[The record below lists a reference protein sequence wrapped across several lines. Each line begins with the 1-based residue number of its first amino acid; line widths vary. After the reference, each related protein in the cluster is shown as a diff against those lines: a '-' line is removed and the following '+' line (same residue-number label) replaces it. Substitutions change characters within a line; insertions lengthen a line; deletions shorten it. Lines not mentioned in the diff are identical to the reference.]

1 MNDSN
6 KTIRIGVFY
15 DGNYFLHVSNY
26 YYYEHE
32 RNARISIEGLHNFIR
47 NRVSKE
53 EGIDAK
59 LCHIVDSHYFRG
71 RLSAYE
77 AQSSENKLYAERIFD
92 DILMGEKVITH
103 YLPLRMRGGKREEKG
118 IDVWLALEAYELTV
132 FKKFDVLVL
141 IASDGDYVP
150 LVRKLNTLGTIVM
163 LLSWDFRY
171 QDMNGRESVTRTSQE
186 LLEEVTY
193 PVAMHELIDNRLNKN
208 DSVISNLFDK
218 QDENRMKFIN
228 KPVPEGV
235 QRSRTLNMKSGYG
248 FIAFPPNNLFF
259 HFEDVMEG
267 NFNDI
272 MDGDMVEFEIRRN
285 ERGEEVAFN
294 VRKIEP
300 GLV

>member
-1 MNDSN
+1 
-6 KTIRIGVFY
+6 
-15 DGNYFLHVSNY
+15 
-26 YYYEHE
+26 
-32 RNARISIEGLHNFIR
+32 
-47 NRVSKE
+47 
-53 EGIDAK
+53 

-118 IDVWLALEAYELTV
+118 IDVWLALEAYELSV

-150 LVRKLNTLGTIVM
+150 LVRKLNTLGTRVM

-208 DSVISNLFDK
+208 DAVISNLFDK
-218 QDENRMKFIN
+218 QDENRMKYIN

-259 HFEDVMEG
+259 HYEDVLDG
-267 NFNDI
+267 NFNEI

-285 ERGEEVAFN
+285 ERGEEVAYN

-300 GLV
+300 GLQ

>member
-1 MNDSN
+1 MNDTN
-6 KTIRIGVFY
+6 GMIKIGIFY

-32 RNARISIEGLHNFIR
+32 RNARISIEGLHNFVR
-47 NRVSKE
+47 SRVSKE
-53 EGIDAK
+53 EGIDVK

-141 IASDGDYVP
+141 VASDGDYVP
-150 LVRKLNTLGTIVM
+150 LVRKLNTLGTRVM
-163 LLSWDFRY
+163 LLSWDFRS
-171 QDMNGRESVTRTSQE
+171 QEANGRECVPRTTPE
-186 LLEEVTY
+186 LLEEFPY
-193 PVAMHELIDNRLNKN
+193 RVAKLELIDNRLNKN
-208 DSVISNLFDK
+208 DAVISNLFEK
-218 QDENRMKFIN
+218 QDENRAKFIS
-228 KPVPEGV
+228 KPVPEGI

-259 HFEDVMEG
+259 HYEDVIEG

-272 MDGDMVEFEIRRN
+272 MDGDMVEFQIRRN

-294 VRKIEP
+294 VRKVEI
-300 GLV
+300 GLQ